1 MGTCPK
7 TRRAALNCVDPETV
21 LRFKVEKHGEEYWAV
36 WGKKRVWIAN
46 RLHRFRIVF
55 LNAYRL
61 PGFTSGGT

>member
-1 MGTCPK
+1 
-7 TRRAALNCVDPETV
+7 V

-36 WGKKRVWIAN
+36 WGEKRVWIAN

-55 LNAYRL
+55 SNAYRL